1 MKTDEAFEKMINTTG
16 IYKKI
21 KISCVYQQILKKRF
35 KKKTNSISLEKKYR
49 LLITAGYSIKSELKW
64 SKK

>member
-49 LLITAGYSIKSELKW
+49 LLITAGY
-64 SKK
+64 